1 MSEEVKRDSS
11 GKFVK
16 GVSGNPLGRS
26 KGTKGVKHRASKA
39 KLENLLNKFGP
50 EAIQQIMEIGQKALS
65 QGDIGTALKTFVWI
79 GDKYYQLTIAND
91 RIEIQEQKRQQDKE
105 DAERDDESVELP
117 QVSFSFT
124 PVVVNE

>member
-1 MSEEVKRDSS
+1 MSESIRDD
-11 GKFVK
+11 K
-16 GVSGNPLGRS
+16 GRIKPGHTLNANGRP
-26 KGTKGVKHRASKA
+26 KNTKGSKHKFSKA

-105 DAERDDESVELP
+105 DAERDDETVELP